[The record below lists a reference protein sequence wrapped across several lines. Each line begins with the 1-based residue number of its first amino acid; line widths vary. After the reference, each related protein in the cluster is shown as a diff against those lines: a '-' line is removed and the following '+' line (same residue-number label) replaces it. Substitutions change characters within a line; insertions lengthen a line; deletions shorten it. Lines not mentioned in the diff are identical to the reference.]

1 MNDCLIDNPTEY
13 ISLNDPVKLF
23 KTVKFYVKSDLK
35 DGYVLHLSQLR
46 TQVYTLGPKEYFIDI
61 AEHFGKSNP
70 SSYSATMRRLGSSS
84 SRVVNRFNLIHTF
97 TTVLGSYF
105 NDAFDGATT

>member
-23 KTVKFYVKSDLK
+23 KTVKFYVKLDLK
-35 DGYVLHLSQLR
+35 DGYVLHLSELR

-61 AEHFGKSNP
+61 AMHFGKSNS
-70 SSYSATMRRLGSSS
+70 SSYSATMRHLGS
-84 SRVVNRFNLIHTF
+84 SRVVNRFNQIHIF
-97 TTVLGSYF
+97 ITVVGSF
-105 NDAFDGATT
+105 FDEAFDVATT